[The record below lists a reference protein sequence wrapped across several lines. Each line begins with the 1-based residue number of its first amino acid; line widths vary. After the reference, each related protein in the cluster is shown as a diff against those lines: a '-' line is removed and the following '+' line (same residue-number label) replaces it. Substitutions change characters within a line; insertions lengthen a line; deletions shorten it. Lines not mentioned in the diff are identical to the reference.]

1 MHKLMIVTAI
11 VLAATAAH
19 AEGTRGLI
27 TLAASDR
34 GDPTPAEPA
43 KPVEQAKPAEQT
55 AQPAPVQSAE
65 TKPVDSP
72 NRRMDQKSRRKAGRE
87 SDRNWAERRIRSE
100 LARYGIY

>member
-43 KPVEQAKPAEQT
+43 KPVEQAKPAER
-55 AQPAPVQSAE
+55 PAPVQSAE

-72 NRRMDQKSRRKAGRE
+72 DRRMDQKSRRKAGRE

>member
-43 KPVEQAKPAEQT
+43 KPVEQAKQT

-87 SDRNWAERRIRSE
+87 SDRNWAERRICSE

>member
-43 KPVEQAKPAEQT
+43 KPVEQAKPAEQ
-55 AQPAPVQSAE
+55 PAPVQSAE

-72 NRRMDQKSRRKAGRE
+72 DRRMDQKSRRKVGRE

>member
-19 AEGTRGLI
+19 AAGTRGLI

-43 KPVEQAKPAEQT
+43 KPVEQAKPAER
-55 AQPAPVQSAE
+55 PAPVQSAE

-72 NRRMDQKSRRKAGRE
+72 DRRMDQKSRRMAGRE